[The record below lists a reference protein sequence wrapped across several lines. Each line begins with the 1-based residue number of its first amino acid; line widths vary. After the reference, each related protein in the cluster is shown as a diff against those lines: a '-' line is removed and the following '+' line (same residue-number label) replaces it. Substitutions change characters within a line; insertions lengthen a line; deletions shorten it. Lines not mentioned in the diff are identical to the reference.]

1 MNDTAPDTAT
11 ATFEQERGRLTSL
24 AYRMLGE
31 RAAAE
36 DVVQNAW
43 LRWDRIDETEIK
55 TPAAWLTTVT
65 TRLAIDAL
73 KRARHKREIYT
84 GIWLPEP
91 ILSETDNPQA
101 TPEDQVAETQEVH
114 LALLWAMER
123 LAPEERAAFIL
134 REAFDTDYEDIA
146 SMLEKSEAACRQLV
160 ARAKKRVSEES
171 PRFDASVAEVSDLL
185 HRFMSAAQ
193 AQNKQEILSL
203 LAPNALAL
211 SDGGGKVRA
220 AYRPLVGPDD
230 IADVFTALLEKN
242 ARAVKPQLV
251 FANGLPAVVSL
262 QHDAKS
268 DIVISVVP
276 DQNGLIGWIYVMRNP
291 DKLDRAS
298 QDIKPIA

>member
-1 MNDTAPDTAT
+1 MNDTAT

-43 LRWDRIDETEIK
+43 LRWAGTDETEIK
-55 TPAAWLTTVT
+55 IPAAWLTTVT

-73 KRARHKREIYT
+73 KSARHKREVYA

-91 ILSETDNPQA
+91 ILSDTENPQ
-101 TPEDQVAETQEVH
+101 TSPEDALAQAQDVQ

-134 REAFDTDYEDIA
+134 REAFDSDYGDIA
-146 SMLEKSEAACRQLV
+146 ATLDKTEAACRQLV

-171 PRFDASVAEVSDLL
+171 PRFDASVAEVGDLL
-185 HRFMSAAQ
+185 ARFMEAAQ
-193 AQNKQEILSL
+193 THNKREILSL

-220 AYRPLVGPDD
+220 AYRPLEGPDD
-230 IADVFTALLEKN
+230 IAGVFTALLQKN
-242 ARAVKPQLV
+242 AEVIKPRLV
-251 FANGLPAVVSL
+251 YANGRPAIASL
-262 QHDAKS
+262 QQDETS
-268 DIVISVVP
+268 DIVISLVP
-276 DQNGLIGWIYVMRNP
+276 DHKGLVRWIYVMRNP
-291 DKLDRAS
+291 DKLTRPT
-298 QDIKPIA
+298 QDLQSIA

>member
-1 MNDTAPDTAT
+1 MNDIAT
-11 ATFEQERGRLTSL
+11 TTFEQERGRLTSL

-36 DVVQNAW
+36 DVVQDAW
-43 LRWDRIDETEIK
+43 LRWERTDETEIQ

-73 KRARHKREIYT
+73 KSARHKREIYT

-91 ILSETDNPQA
+91 ILSETENPQA
-101 TPEDQVAETQEVH
+101 TPEDEIVEAQEVQ

-160 ARAKKRVSEES
+160 TRAKKRVSEES

-193 AQNKQEILSL
+193 AHNKDEILSL

-220 AYRPLVGPDD
+220 AYRPLVGPGD
-230 IADVFTALLEKN
+230 IADVFTALLTKN
-242 ARAVKPQLV
+242 AKAVKPQLV
-251 FANGLPAVVSL
+251 LANGLPAVASL
-262 QHDAKS
+262 QHDANS
-268 DIVISVVP
+268 DVIISVVP
-276 DQNGLIGWIYVMRNP
+276 DQSGLIGWIYVMRNP

-298 QDIKPIA
+298 QDIETIS

>member
-1 MNDTAPDTAT
+1 MNDTAT

-43 LRWDRIDETEIK
+43 LRWDRMDETEIK

-73 KRARHKREIYT
+73 KSARHKREVYT

-91 ILSETDNPQA
+91 ILSETDTPQS
-101 TPEDQVAETQEVH
+101 TPEDQVAETQEVQ

-123 LAPEERAAFIL
+123 LAPDERAAFIL

-185 HRFMSAAQ
+185 LRFMSAAQ
-193 AQNKQEILSL
+193 AHNKEEILSL

-220 AYRPLVGPDD
+220 AYRPLVGPGD
-230 IADVFTALLEKN
+230 IADVFMALLEKN
-242 ARAVKPQLV
+242 AKILAPRIVL
-251 FANGLPAVVSL
+251 ANGLPAVVSL
-262 QHDAKS
+262 QEDTAS
-268 DIVISVVP
+268 DVIISVVP
-276 DQNGLIGWIYVMRNP
+276 GEDDLIKWIYVMRNP

-298 QDIKPIA
+298 QDIKPTA

>member
-1 MNDTAPDTAT
+1 MNDTAT

-43 LRWDRIDETEIK
+43 LRWAGINEAEIK

-73 KRARHKREIYT
+73 KSARHKREIYT
-84 GIWLPEP
+84 GVWLPEP
-91 ILSETDNPQA
+91 ILSETENPQP
-101 TPEDQVAETQEVH
+101 TPEDTLAKAQDVQ

-146 SMLEKSEAACRQLV
+146 TMLQKSEAACRQLV
-160 ARAKKRVSEES
+160 ARAKKRVSEEG

-193 AQNKQEILSL
+193 ARNKQEIISL

-220 AYRPLVGPDD
+220 AYRPLVGPED

-242 ARAVKPQLV
+242 AGAIVPQLV
-251 FANGLPAVVSL
+251 FANGFPAVVSL
-262 QHDAKS
+262 QQDEGT
-268 DIVISVVP
+268 DIVISILP
-276 DQNGLIGWIYVMRNP
+276 DENGLIRWIYVMRNP

-298 QDIKPIA
+298 RDIEPTV

>member
-1 MNDTAPDTAT
+1 MNDTAT

-43 LRWDRIDETEIK
+43 LRWAGINEAEIK

-73 KRARHKREIYT
+73 KSARHKREIYT
-84 GIWLPEP
+84 GVWLPEP
-91 ILSETDNPQA
+91 ILSETENLQP
-101 TPEDQVAETQEVH
+101 TPEDTLAEAQDVQ

-146 SMLEKSEAACRQLV
+146 TMLQKSEAACRQLV

-193 AQNKQEILSL
+193 ARNKQEIISL
-203 LAPNALAL
+203 LAPDALAL

-220 AYRPLVGPDD
+220 AYRPLVGPED

-242 ARAVKPQLV
+242 SEAIVPQLV
-251 FANGLPAVVSL
+251 FANGFPAVVSL
-262 QHDAKS
+262 QQDEGT
-268 DIVISVVP
+268 DIVISILP
-276 DQNGLIGWIYVMRNP
+276 DDNGLIRWIYVMRNP
-291 DKLDRAS
+291 DKLNRAS
-298 QDIKPIA
+298 RDIKPTA

>member
-1 MNDTAPDTAT
+1 MNDTAT

-43 LRWDRIDETEIK
+43 LRWDRTDETEIK

-73 KRARHKREIYT
+73 KSARHKREIYT

-91 ILSETDNPQA
+91 ILTETENPQA
-101 TPEDQVAETQEVH
+101 TPEDQVAETQEVQ

-146 SMLEKSEAACRQLV
+146 SMLEKSETACRQLV
-160 ARAKKRVSEES
+160 ARAKKRVNEES
-171 PRFDASVAEVSDLL
+171 PRFDASVSEVSDLL

-242 ARAVKPQLV
+242 AKAVKPQLV

-262 QHDAKS
+262 QRDATS
-268 DIVISVVP
+268 DVIISVVP
-276 DQNGLIGWIYVMRNP
+276 GRDGLIRWVYVMRNP

>member
-1 MNDTAPDTAT
+1 MNDTAT

-43 LRWDRIDETEIK
+43 LRWAGTDETEIK
-55 TPAAWLTTVT
+55 IPAAWLTTVT

-73 KRARHKREIYT
+73 KSARHKREIYT

-91 ILSETDNPQA
+91 ILSEVENPQA
-101 TPEDQVAETQEVH
+101 TPEDNVAETQEVQ

-160 ARAKKRVSEES
+160 TRAKKRVSEES
-171 PRFDASVAEVSDLL
+171 PRFDTSVAEAGDLL
-185 HRFMSAAQ
+185 HRFMRATQ
-193 AQNKQEILSL
+193 AHNKEEILSL

-230 IADVFTALLEKN
+230 IADVFLALLEKN
-242 ARAVKPQLV
+242 ANTIKPQLV
-251 FANGLPAVVSL
+251 LANGLPAVASL
-262 QHDAKS
+262 QQDATS
-268 DIVISVVP
+268 DLIISLVP
-276 DQNGLIGWIYVMRNP
+276 DQKGLVRWIYVMRNP

-298 QDIKPIA
+298 RDIRSSA

>member
-1 MNDTAPDTAT
+1 MNDTAT

-43 LRWDRIDETEIK
+43 LRWAGADEKEIK

-73 KRARHKREIYT
+73 KSARHKREVYA

-91 ILSETDNPQA
+91 ILSDTETRQA
-101 TPEDQVAETQEVH
+101 TPEDVLVEAQEVQ

-134 REAFDTDYEDIA
+134 REAFDSDYADIA
-146 SMLEKSEAACRQLV
+146 DTLNKTEAACRQLV

-171 PRFDASVAEVSDLL
+171 PRFDASVSEVSDLL
-185 HRFMSAAQ
+185 TRFMSAAQ
-193 AQNKQEILSL
+193 AQNKQDILAL

-220 AYRPLVGPDD
+220 AYRPLVGPTD

-242 ARAVKPQLV
+242 ATKIKPRLV
-251 FANGLPAVVSL
+251 YANGRPAIASL
-262 QHDAKS
+262 QQDETT
-268 DIVISVVP
+268 DIIISVVP
-276 DQNGLIGWIYVMRNP
+276 DHEGRVRWIYVMRNP
-291 DKLDRAS
+291 DKLARPADDLMPTA
-298 QDIKPIA
+298 

>member
-1 MNDTAPDTAT
+1 MNDTAT

-43 LRWDRIDETEIK
+43 LRWAGADETEIK

-73 KRARHKREIYT
+73 KSARHKREVYA

-91 ILSETDNPQA
+91 ILSATDAPQT
-101 TPEDQVAETQEVH
+101 TPEDALAQAQDVQ

-134 REAFDTDYEDIA
+134 REAFDADYSDIA
-146 SMLEKSEAACRQLV
+146 ETLDKTEAACRQLV
-160 ARAKKRVSEES
+160 TRAKKRVSEES
-171 PRFDASVAEVSDLL
+171 PRFDASSAEVGDLL
-185 HRFMSAAQ
+185 TRFMNAAQ
-193 AQNKQEILSL
+193 SQNKQNILDL
-203 LAPNALAL
+203 LAPDALAL

-220 AYRPLVGPDD
+220 AYRPLVGPQD
-230 IADVFTALLEKN
+230 IASVFTALWKKN
-242 ARAVKPQLV
+242 SKRITPREV
-251 FANGLPAVVSL
+251 FANGRPALASL
-262 QHDAKS
+262 REDETT

-276 DQNGLIGWIYVMRNP
+276 NKEGLVRWIYVMRNP
-291 DKLDRAS
+291 DKLARPTADL
-298 QDIKPIA
+298 KPTA